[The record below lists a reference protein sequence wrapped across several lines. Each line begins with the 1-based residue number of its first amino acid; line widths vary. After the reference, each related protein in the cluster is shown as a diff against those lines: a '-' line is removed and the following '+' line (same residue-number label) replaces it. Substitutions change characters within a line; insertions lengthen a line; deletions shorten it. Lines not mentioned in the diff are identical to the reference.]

1 MNLSEVVNDH
11 WSKPLVDSMLTT
23 NTYVGKY
30 MKQALIEYMQF
41 ITYELKNIDM
51 FISDISKTILIP
63 ENLNMELQ
71 LCLLNEDVRKK
82 YVLKMS
88 QLREMLVTLKQI
100 TSDYQI
106 RHNSEYAHDD
116 HMKRSLFIDNR
127 RYVDDDVLTHKIY
140 KDIFIPHVSKSL
152 SIFIKNIDSHIL
164 KAKREKNI
172 QPFRDAYE
180 VLDGNYRPHLI
191 RFIIEITEM
200 YNILKKDNKI

>member
-41 ITYELKNIDM
+41 ISYELKNIDM

-82 YVLKMS
+82 YVFS
-88 QLREMLVTLKQI
+88 
-100 TSDYQI
+100 
-106 RHNSEYAHDD
+106 
-116 HMKRSLFIDNR
+116 F
-127 RYVDDDVLTHKIY
+127 
-140 KDIFIPHVSKSL
+140 
-152 SIFIKNIDSHIL
+152 
-164 KAKREKNI
+164 
-172 QPFRDAYE
+172 
-180 VLDGNYRPHLI
+180 
-191 RFIIEITEM
+191 
-200 YNILKKDNKI
+200 